1 MILLKE
7 HSIQKKEGGKKT
19 KVERK
24 PDAGGPH
31 PRQLKPP
38 DMPEDGTIS
47 SGHMP
52 THSVIPFSA
61 QGIMRFLKSSDDR
74 HISERIKREFKKD
87 RPVN

>member
-1 MILLKE
+1 MRDSNLNDPFERPLTPF
-7 HSIQKKEGGKKT
+7 KKEKVKKT

-38 DMPEDGTIS
+38 DMPEDVTIS

-52 THSVIPFSA
+52 THSV
-61 QGIMRFLKSSDDR
+61 L
-74 HISERIKREFKKD
+74 
-87 RPVN
+87 